1 MSEIVSKPDHGTPI
15 GTAEKTPVTASND
28 LQLFLDDLEEK
39 LNTNLLGDQ
48 VQLTEFTVATLP
60 DATTEGGM
68 IYVTDETGGAIPAF
82 SDGVDW
88 RRVTDRAIV
97 S

>member
-15 GTAEKTPVTASND
+15 GTTEEKPVTASND

-48 VQLTEFTVATLP
+48 VQLSEFTVLTLP

-68 IYVTDETGGAIPAF
+68 IYVTDESGGAIPAF
-82 SDGVDW
+82 SDGSDW